1 MEMSELDSQKKPNPN
16 NVSRNLL
23 LVACHI
29 ARLIPEDQ
37 VEFKND
43 IMNYIKSDLVY
54 RDPYALTLSYVWSAF
69 EYSVMKKHIPTLNDA
84 NEQWKKDVVDLY
96 TGKTPLSV

>member
-1 MEMSELDSQKKPNPN
+1 MSESDTQITSEK
-16 NVSRNLL
+16 VSRNLL

-29 ARLIPEDQ
+29 AQLIPEDQ
-37 VEFKND
+37 TDFKND

-54 RDPYALTLSYVWSAF
+54 RDSYALTLSYVWSAF

-84 NEQWKKDVVDLY
+84 NEKWKKDIIDLY
-96 TGKTPLSV
+96 IGKTQIPV

>member
-1 MEMSELDSQKKPNPN
+1 MEMTESNTQKSSEK
-16 NVSRNLL
+16 VSRNLL

-37 VEFKND
+37 VDFKND

-54 RDPYALTLSYVWSAF
+54 RDSYALTLSYVWSAF

-84 NEQWKKDVVDLY
+84 NEQWKKDIIDLY
-96 TGKTPLSV
+96 TGKTQIPV

>member
-1 MEMSELDSQKKPNPN
+1 MSELDSQKSSTK
-16 NVSRNLL
+16 VSRNLL

-37 VEFKND
+37 IKFKND

-54 RDPYALTLSYVWSAF
+54 RDSYALTLSYVWSGF
-69 EYSVMKKHIPTLNDA
+69 EHSVMKKHIPTLNDA
-84 NEQWKKDVVDLY
+84 NEKWKKDVIDLY
-96 TGKTPLSV
+96 IGKTQIPV